1 MKTALFALALMAA
14 PLTVAS
20 VAHADACDDR
30 ARQFLHVLAPVRERC
45 APDAIP
51 AGKVISQ

>member
-30 ARQFLHVLAPVRERC
+30 AAVDASHACKSPVC
-45 APDAIP
+45 GAD
-51 AGKVISQ
+51 